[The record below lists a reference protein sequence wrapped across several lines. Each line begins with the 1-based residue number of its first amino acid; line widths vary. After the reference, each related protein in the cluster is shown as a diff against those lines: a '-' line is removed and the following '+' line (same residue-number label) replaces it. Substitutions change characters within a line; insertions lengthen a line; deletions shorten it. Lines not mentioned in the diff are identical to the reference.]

1 MSQEKKQLEELIQK
15 VNSLETK
22 VAGLETKL
30 SQFKL
35 MYKRPGGTEYETLAQ
50 TLDYLHKA
58 LDRRS

>member
-22 VAGLETKL
+22 VSGLETKL